1 VPAWWIE
8 TNKGKEKNM
17 TEPTTTGAA
26 SASALRSSMLQ
37 FSAPDVTT
45 LYAHYISKCQNGGIF
60 VPTSRAMELGAEV
73 IVALTLPERPE
84 RFAIGG
90 RVAWVTPAQAQ
101 HGRSQGVGVAFQ
113 DDDKSKAVRAII
125 EATLGGMLTSGRGTQ
140 TF

>member
-1 VPAWWIE
+1 
-8 TNKGKEKNM
+8 M
-17 TEPTTTGAA
+17 TEPTTTGAM

-45 LYAHYISKCQNGGIF
+45 LYAHYISKFQNGGIF
-60 VPTSRAMELGAEV
+60 VPTRGAFELGAEV
-73 IVALTLPERPE
+73 IVALTLPGREE

-101 HGRSQGVGVAFQ
+101 HGRSQGVGVAFEG
-113 DDDKSKAVRAII
+113 DDKSKAVRAII
-125 EATLGGMLTSGRGTQ
+125 EGMLGNMLTSGRGTQ